1 MREYVIE
8 NEFVKAV
15 RKAGGVA
22 YKLTSQTANGLPD
35 RLVLFFP
42 AKTVFVELKAPG
54 KMLRPLQIKRKH
66 QLNKLGFP
74 VLCIDRFS
82 QIKPCIDA
90 IMQWMPG
97 EPFPEGIGV
106 KVPDLETA
114 TLPTDQGNLSDM
126 DDYGDTLET
135 IDPAELAGFF
145 DLSEDE
151 EGDSAGDGVSAKDR
165 DTNVTDVTS
174 AADTAED
181 DSDTTEDTTRNTAED
196 TASEK
201 TSEEVMPNEV
211 HAT

>member
-90 IMQWMPG
+90 IMQWTPG
-97 EPFPEGIGV
+97 EPFPEGIGA

-114 TLPTDQGNLSDM
+114 TLPTDQGSLSDM
-126 DDYGDTLET
+126 EDYGDTLET
-135 IDPAELAGFF
+135 INPAELAGFF
-145 DLSEDE
+145 DLSE
-151 EGDSAGDGVSAKDR
+151 GGAGGRVSAGDR
-165 DTNVTDVTS
+165 DINVTDVTS
-174 AADTAED
+174 AADT
-181 DSDTTEDTTRNTAED
+181 TRNTPEN

-201 TSEEVMPNEV
+201 TSEETSEEVMPNEV

>member
-54 KMLRPLQIKRKH
+54 KQMRPLQRKRRY
-66 QLNKLGFP
+66 QLMKLGFP

-90 IMQWMPG
+90 ILAWTPG
-97 EPFPEGIGV
+97 ESFPEGIGA
-106 KVPDLETA
+106 KVSELEITQLPSSLSPPLSSSLPAHMQDL
-114 TLPTDQGNLSDM
+114 N
-126 DDYGDTLET
+126 DYGDTFEPE
-135 IDPAELAGFF
+135 DPSVLAGFY
-145 DLSEDE
+145 DLDAGPPDALDTAGAAD
-151 EGDSAGDGVSAKDR
+151 EGDAGEL
-165 DTNVTDVTS
+165 NDVGGGG
-174 AADTAED
+174 A
-181 DSDTTEDTTRNTAED
+181 
-196 TASEK
+196 
-201 TSEEVMPNEV
+201 P
-211 HAT
+211 